1 MTKTKISP
9 GFSLLIVILGFFIA
23 ALIGIGGWY
32 IWQKDHK
39 DTSKHPSS
47 SSSTSTN
54 TNSQTDQ
61 QSDPYEG
68 WKAYTNSTYG
78 ISFKYPADW
87 KVDEVDGTTDA
98 PSATKPITVRFTV
111 NVKRNQDT
119 KYNNTV
125 SIEVLNDSLSEA
137 EAWYDKSFSGSAQ
150 VNKETG
156 ELKGRQSVQYVP
168 PEGSNSSSKLYL
180 FDVSGKTYLFRS
192 LNETLNVQTDAD
204 YWAKFDKVFDS
215 FEINN

>member
-9 GFSLLIVILGFFIA
+9 GFSLLIVILGLFIA
-23 ALIGIGGWY
+23 VLIGIGGWY

-39 DTSKHPSS
+39 DTLKHRSN
-47 SSSTSTN
+47 SSSTPTN
-54 TNSQTDQ
+54 TNSQTGQ

-68 WKAYTNSTYG
+68 WETYTNSTYG

-98 PSATKPITVRFTV
+98 PSAAKPITVRFTV
-111 NVKRNQDT
+111 NVERNQDA

-125 SIEVLNDSLSEA
+125 AVEVLNDTLSDA
-137 EAWYDKSFSGSAQ
+137 EAWYDKSFSGGARI
-150 VNKETG
+150 NKETG
-156 ELKGRQSVQYVP
+156 ELKGRRSVQYTP
-168 PEGSNSSSKLYL
+168 PEGSNSSKLYL
-180 FDVSGKTYLFRS
+180 FDASGKTYLFRS